1 MLGWVKLGLV
11 VEGRNALVANS
22 CSMIFVLQLMIPAE
36 AAHDTMAA
44 LGELGMLQFKDLN
57 AEKSAFQRTYASQ
70 IKRCDEMARILR
82 FLNDEIK
89 KAGLLTGARLGDRE
103 LELDEL
109 EVRLTRLESEVVE
122 LTANTDRLK
131 RSYNELLEL
140 QVVLERATL
149 FFEDART
156 DAGRQDEQHQ
166 DVYDDSGRL
175 SNFLPPPPFSLS
187 LSLSFFLSYVS
198 FTQNRVLIFY
208 LLLALAFVHSIYH
221 RCRTFFFHQ

>member
-1 MLGWVKLGLV
+1 
-11 VEGRNALVANS
+11 
-22 CSMIFVLQLMIPAE
+22 MIPAE
-36 AAHDTMAA
+36 AAHDTMSA

-57 AEKSAFQRTYASQ
+57 ADKSAFQRTYASQ

-82 FLNDEIK
+82 FLIDEIQ

-109 EVRLTRLESEVVE
+109 EVRLTRLESEVIE

-149 FFEDART
+149 FFEDARI
-156 DAGRQDEQHQ
+156 DAGRQEEPEDG
-166 DVYDDSGRL
+166 VAYDDSGK
-175 SNFLPPPPFSLS
+175 SFFFFPFKFSLL
-187 LSLSFFLSYVS
+187 LSLYKKIPCNL
-198 FTQNRVLIFY
+198 QI
-208 LLLALAFVHSIYH
+208 SIY
-221 RCRTFFFHQ
+221 RFAKPQAPNPPLPLMT

>member
-1 MLGWVKLGLV
+1 
-11 VEGRNALVANS
+11 
-22 CSMIFVLQLMIPAE
+22 MIPAE
-36 AAHDTMAA
+36 AAHDTMSA

-57 AEKSAFQRTYASQ
+57 ADKSAFQRTYASQ

-82 FLNDEIK
+82 FLLDEIQ

-109 EVRLTRLESEVVE
+109 EVRLFRLESEVIE

-149 FFEDART
+149 FFEDARI
-156 DAGRQDEQHQ
+156 DARQQEEQ
-166 DVYDDSGRL
+166 DGVAYDDSGK
-175 SNFLPPPPFSLS
+175 F
-187 LSLSFFLSYVS
+187 
-198 FTQNRVLIFY
+198 
-208 LLLALAFVHSIYH
+208 
-221 RCRTFFFHQ
+221 FFFHFFTSKFPMILFF

>member
-1 MLGWVKLGLV
+1 
-11 VEGRNALVANS
+11 
-22 CSMIFVLQLMIPAE
+22 MIPAE
-36 AAHDTMAA
+36 AAHDTMSA

-57 AEKSAFQRTYASQ
+57 ADKSAFQRTYASQ

-82 FLNDEIK
+82 FLLDEIQ

-109 EVRLTRLESEVVE
+109 EVRLFRLESEVIE

-149 FFEDART
+149 FFEDARI
-156 DAGRQDEQHQ
+156 DARQQEEQ
-166 DVYDDSGRL
+166 DGVAYRGMG
-175 SNFLPPPPFSLS
+175 NFFFFFSLFEFPINS
-187 LSLSFFLSYVS
+187 LLLSLHKKDNMACTFL
-198 FTQNRVLIFY
+198 FI
-208 LLLALAFVHSIYH
+208 ALPFIALPNVFSCH
-221 RCRTFFFHQ
+221 RRRTFLFH